1 MLLILPR
8 KFQQRIST
16 ARLLPLTISK
26 KRTLRDTVIIIVSSF
41 LFGHFLF
48 WLLPGLLGT
57 WNAKSTDQLFEL
69 RYEYFPALIPYD
81 STVRVVNETD
91 STLRA
96 LTDSYLS
103 RRHYGQVVRNLG
115 DLGVAV
121 QIYDYIFNAPQDTAD
136 DAFLMACNRHA
147 GNAYFGMG
155 FALKDEQSAYRP
167 PRPAS
172 TWEYLSRTKWHV
184 QVEGDVSTMYVGV
197 NPRITFPKLA
207 LSARGLGSIALQF
220 DQDGVFRRAPLLVRY
235 EDGFYPSFAFRA
247 ICDYL
252 RVPPE
257 NILVHPGKSVTLK
270 DAHRPGVSPHDI
282 VIPVD
287 ERCNII
293 VNFVGPWHRIINY
306 DFALIYHASDDCD
319 NMEYSMKP
327 EFEGK
332 LIVVADASTG
342 ATDIAPVPTDN
353 NYPLSGLHANV
364 MHTILT
370 ENFLRELVPWELI
383 LIELVLLGFVAFFA
397 LNLSSRGLWVGALLL
412 LVGYLLLVVTAFLFG
427 NLIFNIVRP
436 VIITLV
442 AVFGVLVYR
451 FINEEREKEATQ
463 RSFEA
468 YLPPSVVKRQLAHP
482 ESIFEVQK
490 KELTIMF
497 TDIKSFTTYSS
508 TMTPDQIQNFL
519 AEYFDAMVQ
528 IVFKYE
534 GTVDKY
540 IGDGLMV
547 FFGAPEPQAD
557 HAVRCVKAAIE
568 MQKKCRELK
577 EKWVREGLFPLK
589 IRVGINTG
597 EVVVGNMGTRK
608 KLAYTVLGSDVNLA
622 NRLESN
628 APVEGIMISRRTYD
642 LIKDEIPTL
651 PHEPVLVKGLDIPIE
666 VYTVP
671 VDETSIS

>member
-1 MLLILPR
+1 
-8 KFQQRIST
+8 
-16 ARLLPLTISK
+16 
-26 KRTLRDTVIIIVSSF
+26 VIIIVSSL

-48 WLLPGLLGT
+48 WFLPGLFGT
-57 WNAKSTDQLFEL
+57 WNAKSVDQLYVL
-69 RYEYFPALIPYD
+69 RYEYFPSRIPYD
-81 STVRVVNETD
+81 STVIVVNETD
-91 STLRA
+91 STIQA
-96 LTDSYLS
+96 LTAPYLT

-121 QIYDYIFNAPQDTAD
+121 QIYDYIFSAPQDSAE
-136 DAFLMACNRHA
+136 DAFFMACNKHA

-155 FALKDEQSAYRP
+155 FALKDESSKQRP
-167 PRPAS
+167 PKPDSIR
-172 TWEYLSRTKWHV
+172 EYLSRTKWHV

-197 NPRITFPKLA
+197 NPNITFPKLA
-207 LSARGLGSIALQF
+207 SSARGLGSLALPF
-220 DQDGVFRRAPLLVRY
+220 DQDGVYRRAPLLLRY
-235 EDGFYPSFAFRA
+235 EDGFYPSFAFHA

-252 RVPPE
+252 QVPPE
-257 NILVHPGKSVTLK
+257 NILIHPGKSVTLK
-270 DAHRPGVSPHDI
+270 GAHRHGAPPHDI
-282 VIPVD
+282 VIPID

-293 VNFVGPWHRIINY
+293 VNFVGPWSRITNY
-306 DFALIYHASDDCD
+306 DLALIYRASDDRD

-332 LIVVADASTG
+332 LVVVADASTG

-353 NYPLSGLHANV
+353 YYPLSGLHANV
-364 MHTILT
+364 LHTILT
-370 ENFLRELVPWELI
+370 ENFLRELLPWEMTIVEI
-383 LIELVLLGFVAFFA
+383 LLLGFVALFA
-397 LNLSSRGLWVGALLL
+397 LKLSSRGLWVGALLL
-412 LVGYLLLVVTAFLFG
+412 LIGYLLLVATAFLFG

-508 TMTPDQIQNFL
+508 TMSPDQIQNFL

-568 MQKKCRELK
+568 MQIKCRELK

-642 LIKDEIPTL
+642 LIKDEIPAL
-651 PHEPVLVKGLDIPIE
+651 PHEPVLVKGLDTPIE

-671 VDETSIS
+671 VDETTL

>member
-1 MLLILPR
+1 M
-8 KFQQRIST
+8 F
-16 ARLLPLTISK
+16 
-26 KRTLRDTVIIIVSSF
+26 IIVSAL

-48 WLLPGLLGT
+48 WILPGLFGT
-57 WNAKSTDQLFEL
+57 WNAKSVDQLYML
-69 RYEYFPALIPYD
+69 RYIYFPSRISYD
-81 STVRVVNETD
+81 STVIVVNQTD
-91 STLRA
+91 STIQT
-96 LTDSYLS
+96 LTGSYLS

-121 QIYDYIFNAPQDTAD
+121 QIYDYIFSAPQDSAE
-136 DAFLMACNRHA
+136 DAFFMACNRSA

-155 FALKDEQSAYRP
+155 FALKDEPSKQRP
-167 PRPAS
+167 PKS
-172 TWEYLSRTKWHV
+172 TAFLQYLSRTKWHV
-184 QVEGDVSTMYVGV
+184 QVEGNVNTMYVGV
-197 NPRITFPKLA
+197 NPRITFPELA
-207 LSARGLGSIALQF
+207 SSARGLGSISLQF

-235 EDGFYPSFAFRA
+235 EDAFYPSFAFHA

-252 RVPPE
+252 QVPPE
-257 NILVHPGKSVTLK
+257 SIIVHPSKSVTLK
-270 DAHRPGVSPHDI
+270 GAHRPGVPPHDI

-293 VNFVGPWHRIINY
+293 VNFVGPWERIINY
-306 DFALIYHASDDCD
+306 DFALIYRASDDRD

-332 LIVVADASTG
+332 LVVVADASTG

-370 ENFLRELVPWELI
+370 ENFLRELNLWEMTI
-383 LIELVLLGFVAFFA
+383 VEIVLLGFVAFFA
-397 LNLSSRGLWVGALLL
+397 LKLSSRGLWIGALLL
-412 LVGYLLLVVTAFLFG
+412 LIGYLLMAVVAFLYG

-436 VIITLV
+436 VIMTLV

-451 FINEEREKEATQ
+451 FINEEREKEATR
-463 RSFEA
+463 RSFES

-547 FFGAPEPQAD
+547 FFGAPEPQPD

-568 MQKKCRELK
+568 MQIKCRELK
-577 EKWVREGLFPLK
+577 EKWVKEGLFPLK
-589 IRVGINTG
+589 IRIGINTG

-628 APVEGIMISRRTYD
+628 APVEGIMISRRTYE
-642 LIKDEIPTL
+642 LIKDIIPTL
-651 PHEPVLVKGLDIPIE
+651 PHEPVLVKGLDTPIE

-671 VDETSIS
+671 VDETTQLMA

>member
-1 MLLILPR
+1 M
-8 KFQQRIST
+8 
-16 ARLLPLTISK
+16 
-26 KRTLRDTVIIIVSSF
+26 IIIVSSL

-48 WLLPGLLGT
+48 WFLPGLFGT
-57 WNAKSTDQLFEL
+57 WNAKSVDQLYVL
-69 RYEYFPALIPYD
+69 RYEYFPSRIPYD
-81 STVRVVNETD
+81 STVIVVNGTD
-91 STLRA
+91 STIQA
-96 LTDSYLS
+96 LTGSYLT

-121 QIYDYIFNAPQDTAD
+121 QIYDYIFSAPQDSAE
-136 DAFLMACNRHA
+136 DAFFMACNRHA

-155 FALKDEQSAYRP
+155 FALKDESSKQRP
-167 PRPAS
+167 PRPAA

-197 NPRITFPKLA
+197 NPNVTFPELA
-207 LSARGLGSIALQF
+207 SSAHGLGSLTLPF
-220 DQDGVFRRAPLLVRY
+220 DQDGVYRRAPLLLRY
-235 EDGFYPSFAFRA
+235 EDGFYPSFAFHA

-252 RVPPE
+252 QVLPE

-270 DAHRPGVSPHDI
+270 GAHRPGAPPHDI
-282 VIPVD
+282 VIPID

-293 VNFVGPWHRIINY
+293 VNFVGPWSRITNY
-306 DFALIYHASDDCD
+306 DLALIYRASDDRD

-332 LIVVADASTG
+332 LVVVADASTG

-353 NYPLSGLHANV
+353 YYPLSGLHANV
-364 MHTILT
+364 LHTILT
-370 ENFLRELVPWELI
+370 ENFLRELLPWEMIIVEI
-383 LIELVLLGFVAFFA
+383 LLLGFVALFA
-397 LNLSSRGLWVGALLL
+397 LKLSSRGLWVGALLL
-412 LVGYLLLVVTAFLFG
+412 LIGYLLLVAAAFLFG

-451 FINEEREKEATQ
+451 FINEEREKEATR
-463 RSFEA
+463 RSFES

-577 EKWVREGLFPLK
+577 EKWVQEGLFPLK

-628 APVEGIMISRRTYD
+628 APVEGIMISKRTYK
-642 LIKDEIPTL
+642 LIKDQIPTE
-651 PHEPVLVKGLDIPIE
+651 PHEPVLVKGLDTPIE

-671 VDETSIS
+671 VDETIQ

>member
-1 MLLILPR
+1 ML
-8 KFQQRIST
+8 
-16 ARLLPLTISK
+16 
-26 KRTLRDTVIIIVSSF
+26 IIVSSL
-41 LFGHFLF
+41 LFGHLLF
-48 WLLPGLLGT
+48 YLLSGLFGT
-57 WNAKSTDQLFEL
+57 WNAESVDQLYIL
-69 RYEYFPALIPYD
+69 RYKYFPSRIPYD
-81 STVRVVNETD
+81 STVIVVNETD
-91 STLRA
+91 STHQTLG
-96 LTDSYLS
+96 SPYLS

-115 DLGVAV
+115 DLGVAI
-121 QIYDYIFNAPQDTAD
+121 QIWDLIFSAPINAEEDSI
-136 DAFLMACNRHA
+136 LMACNRSA
-147 GNAYFGMG
+147 GNVYFGMG
-155 FALKDEQSAYRP
+155 FALKDEP
-167 PRPAS
+167 PKLQQTTPAS
-172 TWEYLSRTKWHV
+172 EYLSKTKWHV
-184 QVEGDVSTMYVGV
+184 QVEGDISTMYVAA
-197 NPRITFPKLA
+197 NPNITFPALA
-207 LSARGLGSIALQF
+207 SSARGLGSLALQF
-220 DQDGVFRRAPLLVRY
+220 DQDGVFRRAPLLLRY
-235 EDGFYPSFAFRA
+235 EDGFIPSFAFRA
-247 ICDYL
+247 ICDFL
-252 RVPPE
+252 QVSPKD
-257 NILVHPGKSVTLK
+257 IIVHPGKNLTLK
-270 DAHRPGVSPHDI
+270 NAHRPGSPPHNI
-282 VIPVD
+282 VIPID

-293 VNFVGPWHRIINY
+293 VNFVGRWERIVNY
-306 DFALIYHASDDCD
+306 DLATIYRASDDRD
-319 NMEYSMKP
+319 AMEYTMKP
-327 EFEGK
+327 EFQGK
-332 LIVVADASTG
+332 LVVVADASTG

-364 MHTILT
+364 LHTILT
-370 ENFLRELVPWELI
+370 ENFLRELNTWEMAVVEI
-383 LIELVLLGFVAFFA
+383 LLLAFVALFA
-397 LNLSSRGLWVGALLL
+397 LKLSSRGLWVGALLL
-412 LVGYLLLVVTAFLFG
+412 LIGYIFIATAAFLFG

-436 VIITLV
+436 AMITVV

-508 TMTPDQIQNFL
+508 TMSPDQIQNFL

-547 FFGAPEPQAD
+547 FFGAPEPQPD
-557 HAVRCVKAAIE
+557 HAVRCVNAAIE

-577 EKWVREGLFPLK
+577 EKWIKEGLFPLK
-589 IRVGINTG
+589 IRIGINTG

-642 LIKDEIPTL
+642 LVKDEIPTL

-671 VDETSIS
+671 VDEVVPSNA

>member
-1 MLLILPR
+1 
-8 KFQQRIST
+8 
-16 ARLLPLTISK
+16 
-26 KRTLRDTVIIIVSSF
+26 VIIIVSSL

-48 WLLPGLLGT
+48 WFLPGLFGT
-57 WNAKSTDQLFEL
+57 WNAKSVDQLYVL
-69 RYEYFPALIPYD
+69 RYEYFPSRIPYD
-81 STVRVVNETD
+81 STVIVVNETD
-91 STLRA
+91 STIQA
-96 LTDSYLS
+96 LTAPYLT

-115 DLGVAV
+115 ELGVAV
-121 QIYDYIFNAPQDTAD
+121 QIYDYIFSAPQDSAE
-136 DAFLMACNRHA
+136 DAFFMACNRHA

-155 FALKDEQSAYRP
+155 FALKDESSKQRP
-167 PRPAS
+167 PKPDSIR
-172 TWEYLSRTKWHV
+172 EYLSRTKWHV

-197 NPRITFPKLA
+197 NPNITFPKLA
-207 LSARGLGSIALQF
+207 SSARGLGSLALPF
-220 DQDGVFRRAPLLVRY
+220 DQDGVYRRAPLLLRY
-235 EDGFYPSFAFRA
+235 EDGFYPSFAFHA

-252 RVPPE
+252 QVPPE
-257 NILVHPGKSVTLK
+257 NILIHPGKSVTLK
-270 DAHRPGVSPHDI
+270 GAHRHGAPPHDI
-282 VIPVD
+282 VIPID

-293 VNFVGPWHRIINY
+293 VNFVGPWSRITNY
-306 DFALIYHASDDCD
+306 DLALIYRASDDRD

-332 LIVVADASTG
+332 LVVVADASTG

-353 NYPLSGLHANV
+353 YYPLSGLHANV
-364 MHTILT
+364 LHTILT
-370 ENFLRELVPWELI
+370 ENFLRELLPWEITIVEI
-383 LIELVLLGFVAFFA
+383 LLLGFVALFA
-397 LNLSSRGLWVGALLL
+397 LKLSSRGLWVGALLL
-412 LVGYLLLVVTAFLFG
+412 LIGYLLLVATAFLFG

-508 TMTPDQIQNFL
+508 TMSPDQIQNFL

-568 MQKKCRELK
+568 MQIKCRELK

-642 LIKDEIPTL
+642 LIKDEIPAL
-651 PHEPVLVKGLDIPIE
+651 PHEPVLVKGLDTPIE

-671 VDETSIS
+671 VDETTL

>member
-1 MLLILPR
+1 M
-8 KFQQRIST
+8 
-16 ARLLPLTISK
+16 TI
-26 KRTLRDTVIIIVSSF
+26 VEIF
-41 LFGHFLF
+41 
-48 WLLPGLLGT
+48 LLGCV
-57 WNAKSTDQLFEL
+57 
-69 RYEYFPALIPYD
+69 AL
-81 STVRVVNETD
+81 
-91 STLRA
+91 
-96 LTDSYLS
+96 
-103 RRHYGQVVRNLG
+103 
-115 DLGVAV
+115 
-121 QIYDYIFNAPQDTAD
+121 
-136 DAFLMACNRHA
+136 
-147 GNAYFGMG
+147 
-155 FALKDEQSAYRP
+155 FALK
-167 PRPAS
+167 
-172 TWEYLSRTKWHV
+172 
-184 QVEGDVSTMYVGV
+184 
-197 NPRITFPKLA
+197 
-207 LSARGLGSIALQF
+207 
-220 DQDGVFRRAPLLVRY
+220 
-235 EDGFYPSFAFRA
+235 
-247 ICDYL
+247 
-252 RVPPE
+252 
-257 NILVHPGKSVTLK
+257 
-270 DAHRPGVSPHDI
+270 
-282 VIPVD
+282 
-287 ERCNII
+287 
-293 VNFVGPWHRIINY
+293 
-306 DFALIYHASDDCD
+306 
-319 NMEYSMKP
+319 
-327 EFEGK
+327 
-332 LIVVADASTG
+332 
-342 ATDIAPVPTDN
+342 
-353 NYPLSGLHANV
+353 
-364 MHTILT
+364 
-370 ENFLRELVPWELI
+370 
-383 LIELVLLGFVAFFA
+383 
-397 LNLSSRGLWVGALLL
+397 LSSRGLWVGALLL
-412 LVGYLLLVVTAFLFG
+412 LIGYLLLVATAFLFG

-577 EKWVREGLFPLK
+577 EKWIQEGLFPLK
-589 IRVGINTG
+589 IRIGINTG

-642 LIKDEIPTL
+642 LVKDEIPTF